1 MPRVDIGM
9 YLVESANIFT
19 LGRQELMSLRDWA
32 LASGAIFV
40 TSPSIVSVST
50 ASGPVRL
57 AAGVGSLISS
67 ERPPVRWLQIT
78 SQDWV
83 DGCPSGSREP
93 NYHVADSGDIKVKG
107 VAVAIDYRDPPS
119 LMANSMRIEAL
130 LRSQTEGQPL
140 LVLVDYETGRQW
152 PLMTLREGTYEINAA
167 EGKVR
172 DLLEY
177 AASLYSSCPH
187 DV

>member
-1 MPRVDIGM
+1 MPRVDTGM
-9 YLVESANIFT
+9 YLVESATIFT
-19 LGRQELMSLRDWA
+19 LGRQEIMSLRDWA

-50 ASGPVRL
+50 SSGPVRL

-67 ERPPVRWLQIT
+67 ERPPARWLQIV
-78 SQDWV
+78 SHDWV
-83 DGCPSGSREP
+83 DGCLSGSREP
-93 NYHVADSGDIKVKG
+93 NYHVTASGDVMVRG

-119 LMANSMRIEAL
+119 LMVNSMRTEAL
-130 LRSQTEGQPL
+130 LGSQPEGQPL
-140 LVLVDYETGRQW
+140 LVLVEDGTGKQW
-152 PLMTLREGTYEINAA
+152 PLVTLRGDVYEINVA

-177 AASLYSSCPH
+177 ATSLYSSCAQG
-187 DV
+187 D